1 MDEKNIKVILDTEL
15 ENLKLTSNMR
25 NNIKANLKNENRR
38 YRSPLKIAVSIVAS
52 FVLCFSTIYAG
63 YYITSKV
70 NVNDETLPELDPMNI
85 VKIDHIDTSSN
96 KDGLIEKNY
105 NTYTDLQKQ
114 LGISLLNSDL
124 SVESPYMRVNI
135 LTSIEKDYLIATVD
149 NYILGDTSNF
159 KLIPDID
166 RYTYDSGKQ
175 YYSPISLKVEMILSE
190 NQAETGL
197 DKDFLGMYK
206 FQESY
211 ISSKGYKVNIVTST
225 EGESINSES
234 NSIVSEKCAIFVA
247 DGVRYTLKGRVST
260 ELLKEILNT
269 MN

>member
-1 MDEKNIKVILDTEL
+1 
-15 ENLKLTSNMR
+15 
-25 NNIKANLKNENRR
+25 
-38 YRSPLKIAVSIVAS
+38 
-52 FVLCFSTIYAG
+52 
-63 YYITSKV
+63 
-70 NVNDETLPELDPMNI
+70 
-85 VKIDHIDTSSN
+85 
-96 KDGLIEKNY
+96 
-105 NTYTDLQKQ
+105 
-114 LGISLLNSDL
+114 
-124 SVESPYMRVNI
+124 
-135 LTSIEKDYLIATVD
+135 
-149 NYILGDTSNF
+149 
-159 KLIPDID
+159 
-166 RYTYDSGKQ
+166 
-175 YYSPISLKVEMILSE
+175 MILSE